1 MAIEELG
8 AGALYNVCDPAS
20 FDFETTDQL
29 ESLEEIIGQPRA
41 VEAVRFGVDIRREGY
56 NIFVLGP
63 PGTGKRSL
71 VWQYL
76 EGRAPEQPSP
86 DDWCYV
92 NNFDDPGRPLAL
104 RLPAGRG
111 RTLAVEVDRL
121 LDDVPRALSATF
133 ESDDYQERRRAVEE
147 EFIEEQQQTEKEFE
161 ARAQE
166 QGLAAVSTPQGF
178 ALVPADE
185 EGNPLPPERVQELS
199 DEERKGLEER
209 AEGLKQS
216 LRHILESAPRRGRER
231 QRKINELNRWMAAT
245 VVRPLVD
252 DAREDYTD
260 LPRVLAFLDAL
271 ENDMIDNA
279 ENLLRVGR
287 HEDGGGD
294 QEQMKELL
302 GSEAPSDPETL
313 LRRYRVNVI
322 ISNDPDAG
330 APLVYED
337 NPTYPNLVGRIE
349 YRARMGTLLA
359 DFNLVKAGA
368 LHRAN
373 GGYLILDA
381 HRVLAEPK
389 VWDALKRAVHDGE
402 VRIESLAHAMGLAT
416 TTSLDPEPIPLD
428 VKVVLMG
435 RPIFY
440 HLLREHDPE
449 FAELFKVPADFE
461 TEMDRSPE
469 GQRLYARLIGT
480 VVRKEGLRPF
490 GRDAVARV
498 IEHSSRLAGDT
509 RKLSIHMRSVADLLR
524 EADYW
529 TREDGDGPVTHGH
542 VDRAIEAQIY
552 RSDRVLERIQEQI
565 RRGTVLIDTEGT
577 AVGQING
584 LAVFPFGDF
593 YFGRPSRITARVRM
607 GRGEVVDIEREVAL
621 GGPLHSKGVLTLA
634 GFLTGRYARDTPLS
648 LSASLVFEQSYG
660 GIDGDSA
667 SSTELY
673 ALLSA
678 IADVPIRQSLAV
690 TGSVNQHG
698 RIQAIGGVNEKIEGF
713 FDICRARGLTGEQG
727 VLIPDSNVQHLM
739 LRRDVREAV
748 EAGRFHVYA
757 VETVDQGISLL
768 TGMPAGEADEDGG
781 YPPDSVNG
789 RVARRLAELAEQ
801 RRRFAGGGS
810 DTGDGS
816 DTGGGS
822 S

>member
-1 MAIEELG
+1 MAIEELNV
-8 AGALYNVCDPAS
+8 GALYNACDPAS
-20 FDFETTDQL
+20 FDFKTTDEL
-29 ESLEEIIGQPRA
+29 DSLEEIIGQPRA

-71 VWQYL
+71 IWQYL

-92 NNFDDPGRPLAL
+92 NNFEQSDRPVAL

-111 RTLAVEVDRL
+111 RALSLEVNRL
-121 LDDVPRALSATF
+121 LDDVPRALSAMF
-133 ESDDYQERRRAVEE
+133 ESDDYQERRRAVEQQ
-147 EFIEEQQQTEKEFE
+147 FVEEQQRTEKEFE
-161 ARAQE
+161 AQARE
-166 QGLAAVSTPQGF
+166 NGLATVSTPQGF

-199 DEERKGLEER
+199 EEERNKLEER
-209 AEGLKQS
+209 AESLKQE

-231 QRKINELNRWMAAT
+231 QRKVNELNRWMAAG
-245 VVRPLVD
+245 VVRPLVA
-252 DAREDYTD
+252 DAREDYGD
-260 LPRVLAFLDAL
+260 LPRVLAFLDAV
-271 ENDMIDNA
+271 EKDMIDNA
-279 ENLLRVGR
+279 EDLLRVGR
-287 HEDGGGD
+287 HEDGGEQD
-294 QEQMKELL
+294 QAKEML
-302 GSEAPSDPETL
+302 EAEPTADPDAL

-322 ISNDPDAG
+322 VSNDPDAG

-349 YRARMGTLLA
+349 YRARMGALLA

-402 VRIESLAHAMGLAT
+402 VRIESLAHAMGLAS

-461 TEMDRSPE
+461 TDMDRSPE

-480 VVRKEGLRPF
+480 VARKEGLRPF

-509 RKLSIHMRSVADLLR
+509 QKLSIHMRSVADLLR

-529 TREDGDGPVTHGH
+529 ACEDGEGPVTQAH
-542 VDRAIEAQIY
+542 VDRAIEAQVY

-565 RRGTVLIDTEGT
+565 RRGTVLIDTEGN

-634 GFLTGRYARDTPLS
+634 GFLTGRYANDKPLS
-648 LSASLVFEQSYG
+648 LSASLVFEQSYS

-673 ALLSA
+673 ALMSA
-678 IADVPIRQSLAV
+678 IAEVPIRQSLAV

-713 FDICRARGLTGEQG
+713 FDVCRVRGLTGEQG
-727 VLIPDSNVQHLM
+727 VLIPESNVQHLM
-739 LRRDVREAV
+739 LRGDVREAV
-748 EAGRFHVYA
+748 EADRFHVYA
-757 VETVDQGISLL
+757 VSTVDEGIALL
-768 TGMPAGEADEDGG
+768 TGMEAGEPDADGQ

-801 RRRFAGGGS
+801 RRRFAGAA
-810 DTGDGS
+810 GD
-816 DTGGGS
+816 DAGS

>member
-1 MAIEELG
+1 MAIEELNV
-8 AGALYNVCDPAS
+8 GALYNACDPAS
-20 FDFETTDQL
+20 FDFETTDEL
-29 ESLEEIIGQPRA
+29 DSLDEIIGQPRA

-56 NIFVLGP
+56 NIFVMGP

-71 VWQYL
+71 IWQYL
-76 EGRAPEQPSP
+76 EGRAPEQPAP

-92 NNFDDPGRPLAL
+92 NNFDEPDRPLAL

-111 RTLAVEVDRL
+111 RALSAEMDRL
-121 LDDVPRALSATF
+121 LGDVPRSLSAMF
-133 ESDDYQERRRAVEE
+133 ESEDYQERRQRVEQQ
-147 EFIEEQQQTEKEFE
+147 FIEEQQQAEQAFE
-161 ARAQE
+161 AQARE

-185 EGNPLPPERVQELS
+185 EGHPLPPERIQELS
-199 DEERKGLEER
+199 EEQRAALEER
-209 AEGLKQS
+209 AEGLKQE

-231 QRKINELNRWMAAT
+231 QRKINELNRWMAAG

-252 DAREDYTD
+252 DTREDYSD
-260 LPRVLAFLDAL
+260 LPRVLSFLDDV
-271 ENDMIDNA
+271 EKDMIDNA
-279 ENLLRVGR
+279 EDLLRVGR
-287 HEDGGGD
+287 HEDGGEE
-294 QEQMKELL
+294 QEHMRELL
-302 GSEAPSDPETL
+302 GVEVTSDPDAL
-313 LRRYRVNVI
+313 LRRFRVNVI
-322 ISNDPDAG
+322 IANDPEAG

-402 VRIESLAHAMGLAT
+402 VRIESLAHAMGMAT

-461 TEMDRSPE
+461 TDMDRSPE

-490 GRDAVARV
+490 GRDAIARV

-509 RKLSIHMRSVADLLR
+509 QKLSIHMRSVADLLR

-529 TREDGDGPVTHGH
+529 ACQDGDGPVTDAH
-542 VDRAIEAQIY
+542 VQRAIEAQVY
-552 RSDRVLERIQEQI
+552 RSDRVLERMQEQI
-565 RRGTVLIDTEGT
+565 RRGTVLIDTEGA

-593 YFGRPSRITARVRM
+593 YFGRPSRITARVRV

-634 GFLTGRYARDTPLS
+634 GFLTGRYASDTPLS
-648 LSASLVFEQSYG
+648 LSASLVFEQSYS

-667 SSTELY
+667 SSAELY
-673 ALLSA
+673 TLLSA
-678 IADVPIRQSLAV
+678 IAEVPIRQSLAV

-713 FDICRARGLTGEQG
+713 FDVCRARGLTGEQG

-757 VETVDQGISLL
+757 VETVDEGISLL
-768 TGMPAGEADEDGG
+768 TGMPAGEPDEAGD
-781 YPPDSVNG
+781 YPADSVNG

-801 RRRFAGGGS
+801 RRRFAGGGGH
-810 DTGDGS
+810 DE
-816 DTGGGS
+816 GGS
-822 S
+822 

>member
-1 MAIEELG
+1 MAIEELNVD
-8 AGALYNVCDPAS
+8 ALYNACDPTS
-20 FDFETTDQL
+20 FDFDTTDEL
-29 ESLEEIIGQPRA
+29 EPLEEIIGQPRA

-56 NIFVLGP
+56 NIFVMGP

-71 VWQYL
+71 IWQYL

-92 NNFDDPGRPLAL
+92 NNFDEPDRPLAL

-111 RTLAVEVDRL
+111 RALSVEVDRL
-121 LDDVPRALSATF
+121 LEDVPRALSAMF
-133 ESDDYQERRRAVEE
+133 ESDDYQERRRSVEE
-147 EFIEEQQQTEKEFE
+147 QFIQEQQRAEQEFE
-161 ARAQE
+161 AQARA
-166 QGLAAVSTPQGF
+166 QGLATVSTPQGF

-185 EGNPLPPERVQELS
+185 EGNPLPPERIQELS
-199 DEERKGLEER
+199 EEEHAALEQR
-209 AEGLKQS
+209 AEGLKQE
-216 LRHILESAPRRGRER
+216 LRHILEAAPRRGRER
-231 QRKINELNRWMAAT
+231 QRKINELNRWMAAG

-252 DAREDYTD
+252 DAREKHAE
-260 LPRVLAFLDAL
+260 LPRVMAFLDAV
-271 ENDMIDNA
+271 EEDM
-279 ENLLRVGR
+279 
-287 HEDGGGD
+287 GGEG
-294 QEQMKELL
+294 
-302 GSEAPSDPETL
+302 ASDPDTL

-349 YRARMGTLLA
+349 YRARMGMLLA

-373 GGYLILDA
+373 GGSLILDA

-402 VRIESLAHAMGLAT
+402 VRIESLAHAMGMAS

-435 RPIFY
+435 RPIYY

-461 TEMDRSPE
+461 TDMDRSPE

-498 IEHSSRLAGDT
+498 IEHSSRLAADT

-529 TREDGDGPVTHGH
+529 ACQDGKGPVAQAH
-542 VDRAIEAQIY
+542 VDQAIEAQVY

-565 RRGTVLIDTEGT
+565 RRGTVLIDTEGA

-621 GGPLHSKGVLTLA
+621 GGPLHSKGVLTLS
-634 GFLTGRYARDTPLS
+634 GFLTGRYASEAPLS

-667 SSTELY
+667 SSAELY
-673 ALLSA
+673 TLLSA
-678 IADVPIRQSLAV
+678 IADVPIRQSFAV

-713 FDICRARGLTGEQG
+713 FDVCRARGLTGDQG

-748 EAGRFHVYA
+748 EAGRFHIYA
-757 VETVDQGISLL
+757 VETVDQGIALL
-768 TGMPAGEADEDGG
+768 TGMPAGEPDGDGG
-781 YPPDSVNG
+781 YPPESVNG

-801 RRRFAGGGS
+801 RRRFAGGAAN
-810 DTGDGS
+810 DEHP
-816 DTGGGS
+816 S

>member
-1 MAIEELG
+1 MAIEELNV
-8 AGALYNVCDPAS
+8 GALYNACDPAS
-20 FDFETTDQL
+20 FDFETTAEL
-29 ESLEEIIGQPRA
+29 ESLDEIIGQPRA
-41 VEAVRFGVDIRREGY
+41 VEAIRFGVDIRREGY

-71 VWQYL
+71 IWQYL
-76 EGRAPEQPSP
+76 QGRAPEQPSP

-92 NNFDDPGRPLAL
+92 NNFEEPDRPLAL

-111 RTLAVEVDRL
+111 RALSAEVDRL
-121 LDDVPRALSATF
+121 LDDVPRALSAMF
-133 ESDDYQERRRAVEE
+133 ESDDYQERRRGVEE
-147 EFIEEQQQTEKEFE
+147 RFIQEQQRAEQEFQE
-161 ARAQE
+161 QARE
-166 QGLAAVSTPQGF
+166 QGLAAVSTQQGF

-185 EGNPLPPERVQELS
+185 EGNPLPPERIQDLS
-199 DEERKGLEER
+199 EEERNALEER
-209 AEGLKQS
+209 AEGLKQE

-231 QRKINELNRWMAAT
+231 QRKLNELNRWMAAS

-252 DAREDYTD
+252 DARQAYAD
-260 LPRVLAFLDAL
+260 LPRVLAFLDLA
-271 ENDMIDNA
+271 EKDMIDNA
-279 ENLLRVGR
+279 EDLLRVGR
-287 HEDGGGD
+287 HEDGG
-294 QEQMKELL
+294 EQDEVKEML
-302 GSEAPSDPETL
+302 GGEGPSDPDSL

-322 ISNDPDAG
+322 VSNDPDAG

-381 HRVLAEPK
+381 HRILAEPK

-461 TEMDRSPE
+461 TDMDRSPE

-480 VVRKEGLRPF
+480 VVQKEGLRPF

-529 TREDGDGPVTHGH
+529 AREDGEGPVTHAH
-542 VDRAIEAQIY
+542 VDRAIEAQVY

-565 RRGTVLIDTEGT
+565 RRGTVLIDTEGD

-593 YFGRPSRITARVRM
+593 FFGRPSRITARVRM

-621 GGPLHSKGVLTLA
+621 GGPLHSKGVLTLS
-634 GFLTGRYARDTPLS
+634 GFLTGRYASDTPLS

-667 SSTELY
+667 SSAELY

-678 IADVPIRQSLAV
+678 IGDVPIRQSFAV

-713 FDICRARGLTGEQG
+713 FDICRGRGLTGEQG

-757 VETVDQGISLL
+757 VKTVDEGLALL
-768 TGMPAGEADEDGG
+768 TGLPAGEPDEDGS

-789 RVARRLAELAEQ
+789 RVAGRLAELAEQ
-801 RRRFAGGGS
+801 RRRFAGGGA
-810 DTGDGS
+810 DDAKP
-816 DTGGGS
+816 S

>member
-1 MAIEELG
+1 MAIEELNV
-8 AGALYNVCDPAS
+8 GALYNACDPAS
-20 FDFETTDQL
+20 FDFKTTDEL
-29 ESLEEIIGQPRA
+29 DSLEEIIGQPRA

-71 VWQYL
+71 IWQYL

-92 NNFDDPGRPLAL
+92 NNFEQSDRPVAL

-111 RTLAVEVDRL
+111 RALSAEVNRL
-121 LDDVPRALSATF
+121 LDDVPRALSAMF
-133 ESDDYQERRRAVEE
+133 ESDDYQERRRVVEQQ
-147 EFIEEQQQTEKEFE
+147 FVEEQQRTEKEFE
-161 ARAQE
+161 AQARE
-166 QGLAAVSTPQGF
+166 NGLATVSTPQGF

-199 DEERKGLEER
+199 EEERNKLEER
-209 AEGLKQS
+209 AESLKQE

-231 QRKINELNRWMAAT
+231 QRKVNELNRWMAAG
-245 VVRPLVD
+245 VVRPLVT
-252 DAREDYTD
+252 DAREEYGD
-260 LPRVLAFLDAL
+260 LPRVLAFLDAV
-271 ENDMIDNA
+271 EKDMIDNA
-279 ENLLRVGR
+279 EDLLRVGR
-287 HEDGGGD
+287 HEDGGEQD
-294 QEQMKELL
+294 QAKELL
-302 GSEAPSDPETL
+302 EAEPTADPDAL

-322 ISNDPDAG
+322 VSNDPGAG

-349 YRARMGTLLA
+349 YRARMGALLA

-389 VWDALKRAVHDGE
+389 VWDALKRAVHNGE
-402 VRIESLAHAMGLAT
+402 VRIESLAHAMGLAS

-461 TEMDRSPE
+461 TDMDRSPE

-480 VVRKEGLRPF
+480 VARKEGLRPF

-509 RKLSIHMRSVADLLR
+509 HKLSIHMRSVADLLR

-529 TREDGDGPVTHGH
+529 ACEDGEGPVTQAH
-542 VDRAIEAQIY
+542 VDRAIEAQVY

-565 RRGTVLIDTEGT
+565 RRGTVLIDTEGN

-634 GFLTGRYARDTPLS
+634 GFLTGRYANDEPLS
-648 LSASLVFEQSYG
+648 LSASLVFEQSYS

-678 IADVPIRQSLAV
+678 IAEVPIRQSLAV

-713 FDICRARGLTGEQG
+713 FDVCRVRGLTGEQG
-727 VLIPDSNVQHLM
+727 VLIPESNVQHLM
-739 LRRDVREAV
+739 LRGDVREAV
-748 EAGRFHVYA
+748 EADRFHVYA
-757 VETVDQGISLL
+757 VSTVDEGIALL
-768 TGMPAGEADEDGG
+768 TGMEAGEPDADGQ

-801 RRRFAGGGS
+801 RRRFAGAA
-810 DTGDGS
+810 GD
-816 DTGGGS
+816 DAGS

>member
-1 MAIEELG
+1 MAIEELNVE
-8 AGALYNVCDPAS
+8 ALYNACDPAS
-20 FDFETTDQL
+20 FDFETTAEL
-29 ESLEEIIGQPRA
+29 ESLDEIIGQPRA
-41 VEAVRFGVDIRREGY
+41 VEAIRFGVDIHREGY

-71 VWQYL
+71 IWQYL

-92 NNFDDPGRPLAL
+92 NNFEEPDRPLAL

-111 RTLAVEVDRL
+111 RALSAEVDRL
-121 LDDVPRALSATF
+121 LEDVPRALSAMF
-133 ESDDYQERRRAVEE
+133 ESDDYQERRRGVEE
-147 EFIEEQQQTEKEFE
+147 RFIQEQQRAEQEFQE
-161 ARAQE
+161 QARE
-166 QGLAAVSTPQGF
+166 QGLAAVSTQQGF

-185 EGNPLPPERVQELS
+185 EGNPLPPERIQDMSE
-199 DEERKGLEER
+199 EERNALEER
-209 AEGLKQS
+209 AEGLKQE

-231 QRKINELNRWMAAT
+231 QRKLNELNRWMAAS

-252 DAREDYTD
+252 DARQEYAD
-260 LPRVLAFLDAL
+260 LPRVLAFLDLA
-271 ENDMIDNA
+271 EKDMIDNA
-279 ENLLRVGR
+279 EDLLRVGR
-287 HEDGGGD
+287 HEDGGEQD
-294 QEQMKELL
+294 QVKEMLS
-302 GSEAPSDPETL
+302 GEGPSDPDSL

-322 ISNDPDAG
+322 VSNDPDAG

-359 DFNLVKAGA
+359 DFNLIKAGA

-381 HRVLAEPK
+381 HRILAEPK

-461 TEMDRSPE
+461 TDMDRSPE

-480 VVRKEGLRPF
+480 VVQKEDLRPF

-529 TREDGDGPVTHGH
+529 AREDGEGPVTHAH
-542 VDRAIEAQIY
+542 VDRAIEAQVY

-565 RRGTVLIDTEGT
+565 RRGTVLIDTEGD

-621 GGPLHSKGVLTLA
+621 GGPLHSKGVLTLS
-634 GFLTGRYARDTPLS
+634 GFLTGRYASDTPLS

-667 SSTELY
+667 SSAELY

-678 IADVPIRQSLAV
+678 IGDVPIRQSFAV

-713 FDICRARGLTGEQG
+713 FDICRGRGLTGEQG

-757 VETVDQGISLL
+757 VETVDEGIALL
-768 TGMPAGEADEDGG
+768 TGMPAGEPDEDGK

-801 RRRFAGGGS
+801 RRRFAGGGA
-810 DTGDGS
+810 DDAKP
-816 DTGGGS
+816 S

>member
-1 MAIEELG
+1 MAIEELNV
-8 AGALYNVCDPAS
+8 GALYNACDPAS
-20 FDFETTDQL
+20 FDFKTTDEL
-29 ESLEEIIGQPRA
+29 DSLEEIIGQPRA

-71 VWQYL
+71 IWQYL

-92 NNFDDPGRPLAL
+92 NNFEQSDRPVAL

-111 RTLAVEVDRL
+111 RALSLEVNRL
-121 LDDVPRALSATF
+121 LDDVPRALSAMF
-133 ESDDYQERRRAVEE
+133 ESDDYQERRRAVEQQ
-147 EFIEEQQQTEKEFE
+147 FVEEQQRTEKEFE
-161 ARAQE
+161 AQARE
-166 QGLAAVSTPQGF
+166 NGLATVSTPQGF

-199 DEERKGLEER
+199 EEERNKLEER
-209 AEGLKQS
+209 AESLKQE

-231 QRKINELNRWMAAT
+231 QRKVNELNRWMAAG
-245 VVRPLVD
+245 VVRPLVA
-252 DAREDYTD
+252 DAREDYGD
-260 LPRVLAFLDAL
+260 LPRVLAFLDAV
-271 ENDMIDNA
+271 EKDMIDNA
-279 ENLLRVGR
+279 EDLLRVGR
-287 HEDGGGD
+287 HEDGGEQD
-294 QEQMKELL
+294 QAKELL
-302 GSEAPSDPETL
+302 EAEPTADPDAL

-322 ISNDPDAG
+322 VSNDPDAG

-349 YRARMGTLLA
+349 YRARMGALLA

-402 VRIESLAHAMGLAT
+402 VRIESLAHAMGLAS

-461 TEMDRSPE
+461 TDMDRSPE

-480 VVRKEGLRPF
+480 VARKEGLRPF

-509 RKLSIHMRSVADLLR
+509 QKLSIHMRSVADLLR

-529 TREDGDGPVTHGH
+529 ACEDGEGPVTQAH
-542 VDRAIEAQIY
+542 VDRAIEAQVY

-565 RRGTVLIDTEGT
+565 RRGTVLIDTEGN

-634 GFLTGRYARDTPLS
+634 GFLTGRYANDKPLS
-648 LSASLVFEQSYG
+648 LSASLVFEQSYS

-673 ALLSA
+673 ALMSA
-678 IADVPIRQSLAV
+678 IAEVPIRQSLAV

-713 FDICRARGLTGEQG
+713 FDVCRVRGLTGEQG
-727 VLIPDSNVQHLM
+727 VLIPESNVQHLM
-739 LRRDVREAV
+739 LRGDVREAV
-748 EAGRFHVYA
+748 EADRFHVYA
-757 VETVDQGISLL
+757 VSTVDEGIALL
-768 TGMPAGEADEDGG
+768 TGMEAGEPDADGQ

-801 RRRFAGGGS
+801 RRRFAGAA
-810 DTGDGS
+810 GD
-816 DTGGGS
+816 DAGS

>member
-1 MAIEELG
+1 MAIEELNV
-8 AGALYNVCDPAS
+8 GALYNACDPAS
-20 FDFETTDQL
+20 FDFKTTDEL
-29 ESLEEIIGQPRA
+29 DSLEEIIGQPRA

-71 VWQYL
+71 IWQYL

-92 NNFDDPGRPLAL
+92 NNFEQSDRPVAL

-111 RTLAVEVDRL
+111 RALSAEVNRL
-121 LDDVPRALSATF
+121 LDDVPRALSAMF
-133 ESDDYQERRRAVEE
+133 ESDDYQERRRVVEQQ
-147 EFIEEQQQTEKEFE
+147 FVEEQQRTEKEFE
-161 ARAQE
+161 AQARE
-166 QGLAAVSTPQGF
+166 NGLATVSTPQGF

-199 DEERKGLEER
+199 EEERNKLEER
-209 AEGLKQS
+209 AESLKQE

-231 QRKINELNRWMAAT
+231 QRKVNELNRWMAAG
-245 VVRPLVD
+245 VVRPLVT
-252 DAREDYTD
+252 DAREEYGD
-260 LPRVLAFLDAL
+260 LPRVLAFLDAV
-271 ENDMIDNA
+271 EKDMIDNA
-279 ENLLRVGR
+279 EDLLRVGR
-287 HEDGGGD
+287 HEDGGEQD
-294 QEQMKELL
+294 QAKELL
-302 GSEAPSDPETL
+302 EAEPTADPDAL

-322 ISNDPDAG
+322 VSNDPGAG

-349 YRARMGTLLA
+349 YRARMGALLA

-389 VWDALKRAVHDGE
+389 VWDALKRAVHNGE
-402 VRIESLAHAMGLAT
+402 VRIESLAHAMGLAS

-461 TEMDRSPE
+461 TDMDRSPE

-480 VVRKEGLRPF
+480 VARKEGLRPF

-509 RKLSIHMRSVADLLR
+509 HKLSIHMRSVADLLR

-529 TREDGDGPVTHGH
+529 ACEDGEGPVTQAH
-542 VDRAIEAQIY
+542 VDRAIEAQVY

-565 RRGTVLIDTEGT
+565 RRGTVLIDTEGN

-634 GFLTGRYARDTPLS
+634 GFLTGRYANDEPLS
-648 LSASLVFEQSYG
+648 LSASLVFEQSYS

-678 IADVPIRQSLAV
+678 IAEVPIRQSLAV

-713 FDICRARGLTGEQG
+713 FDVCRVRGLTGEQG
-727 VLIPDSNVQHLM
+727 VLIPESNVQHLM
-739 LRRDVREAV
+739 LRGDVREAV
-748 EAGRFHVYA
+748 EADRFHVYA
-757 VETVDQGISLL
+757 VSTVDEGIALL
-768 TGMPAGEADEDGG
+768 TGMEAGEPDADGQ

-801 RRRFAGGGS
+801 RRHFAGA
-810 DTGDGS
+810 DGD
-816 DTGGGS
+816 DAGS

>member
-1 MAIEELG
+1 MAIEELNVE
-8 AGALYNVCDPAS
+8 ALYNACDPAS
-20 FDFETTDQL
+20 FDFETTAEL
-29 ESLEEIIGQPRA
+29 ESLDEIIGQPRA
-41 VEAVRFGVDIRREGY
+41 VEAIRFGVDIHREGY

-71 VWQYL
+71 IWQYL

-92 NNFDDPGRPLAL
+92 NNFEEPDRPLAL

-111 RTLAVEVDRL
+111 RALSAEVDRL
-121 LDDVPRALSATF
+121 LEDVPRALSAMF
-133 ESDDYQERRRAVEE
+133 ESDDYQERRRGVEE
-147 EFIEEQQQTEKEFE
+147 RFIQEQQRAEQEFQE
-161 ARAQE
+161 QARE
-166 QGLAAVSTPQGF
+166 QGLAAVSTQQGF

-185 EGNPLPPERVQELS
+185 EGNPLPPERIQDMSE
-199 DEERKGLEER
+199 EERNALEER
-209 AEGLKQS
+209 AEGLKQE

-231 QRKINELNRWMAAT
+231 QRKLNELNRWMAAS

-252 DAREDYTD
+252 DARQEYAD
-260 LPRVLAFLDAL
+260 LPRVLAFLDLA
-271 ENDMIDNA
+271 EKDMIDNA
-279 ENLLRVGR
+279 EDLLRVGR
-287 HEDGGGD
+287 HEDGGEQD
-294 QEQMKELL
+294 QVKEMLS
-302 GSEAPSDPETL
+302 GEGPSDPDSL

-322 ISNDPDAG
+322 VSNDPDAG

-359 DFNLVKAGA
+359 DFNLIKAGA

-381 HRVLAEPK
+381 HRILAEPK

-461 TEMDRSPE
+461 TDMDRSPE

-480 VVRKEGLRPF
+480 VVQKEDLRPF

-529 TREDGDGPVTHGH
+529 AREDGEGPVTHAH
-542 VDRAIEAQIY
+542 VDRAIEAQVY

-565 RRGTVLIDTEGT
+565 RRGTVLIDTEGD

-593 YFGRPSRITARVRM
+593 YFGRPSRITVRVRM

-621 GGPLHSKGVLTLA
+621 GGPLHSKGVLTLS
-634 GFLTGRYARDTPLS
+634 GFLNGRYASDTPLS

-667 SSTELY
+667 SSAELY

-678 IADVPIRQSLAV
+678 IGDVPIRQSFAV

-713 FDICRARGLTGEQG
+713 FDICRGRGLTGEQG

-757 VETVDQGISLL
+757 VETVDEGIALL
-768 TGMPAGEADEDGG
+768 TGMPAGEPDEDGK

-801 RRRFAGGGS
+801 RRRFAGGGA
-810 DTGDGS
+810 DDAKP
-816 DTGGGS
+816 S